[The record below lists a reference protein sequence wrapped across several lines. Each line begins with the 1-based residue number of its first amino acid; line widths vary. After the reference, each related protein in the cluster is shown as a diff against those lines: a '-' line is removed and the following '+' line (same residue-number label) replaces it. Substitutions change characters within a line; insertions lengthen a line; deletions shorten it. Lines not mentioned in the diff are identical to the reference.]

1 MRWLK
6 RDEGISMVL
15 VGVLLAVLLAL
26 AGMAV
31 DLGVVYAE
39 RRELRNGAD
48 AAALAVAEDCGR
60 KTKPCDEATAQATA
74 EQYADA
80 NAGDAASA
88 VQSIDLTFNSATTGR
103 VQVVTSAWDPAA
115 GASGVRV
122 PLLSLLGFNRVDVGG
137 RAAAIF
143 DHPASAI
150 APLPAI
156 IDVCEFFNAG
166 GYGSGQ
172 TTLLYFL
179 SPSSTDPAPAECPSN
194 PAYMDFPGGFAWLEP
209 NTGGSCAVALFSG
222 TFAVSSTG
230 EAVPVPEC
238 LSSAALRA
246 AIYEQDILLPLFDE
260 VRAQDKEYRVF
271 GFSAFHVTAYKLTS
285 GATYAWPAGFK
296 CPESPASTCL
306 KGYFT
311 STTVYTGDPGGE
323 DLGVVLVKL
332 VE

>member
-1 MRWLK
+1 
-6 RDEGISMVL
+6 
-15 VGVLLAVLLAL
+15 
-26 AGMAV
+26 
-31 DLGVVYAE
+31 
-39 RRELRNGAD
+39 
-48 AAALAVAEDCGR
+48 
-60 KTKPCDEATAQATA
+60 KTRPCDEATVRATA

-137 RAAAIF
+137 RATAIF

-150 APLPAI
+150 TPLPAI

-179 SPSSTDPAPAECPSN
+179 SPSSTDPGPVECPSN
-194 PAYMDFPGGFAWLEP
+194 P
-209 NTGGSCAVALFSG
+209 G
-222 TFAVSSTG
+222 TWAIGSTG

-238 LSSAALRA
+238 LSAAALKA
-246 AIYEQDILLPLFDE
+246 AIYQQDILLPMYDDT
-260 VRAQDKEYRVF
+260 RDQDKEYRVF

-285 GATYAWPAGFK
+285 GAAYAWPTGFK

-306 KGYFT
+306 QGYFV